1 MEAEVNVHFEE
12 LMSKGVSAE
21 LLLTHQL
28 RRLQVSLIWIQH
40 ARCGCSAFLEMILL
54 RASSTLM
61 VFLPPL
67 S

>member
-28 RRLQVSLIWIQH
+28 RRLQVSLI
-40 ARCGCSAFLEMILL
+40 
-54 RASSTLM
+54 
-61 VFLPPL
+61 
-67 S
+67 